1 MCHSNLGLLE
11 ALLSTIFR
19 PKNIYCI
26 YVDGKSPKEFKK
38 AVKQLAAIYQYH
50 FPQVISIFPPIS
62 NYEKKLS
69 EFFQARI
76 IVPSNT
82 IRIYWSDVSILEAGL
97 QCMQAL
103 LNQGQDWDF
112 FINTVGSALP
122 GRPIHEL
129 TSSILKDLNGDVI
142 PSVPMTPMVKKYT
155 EFKQKMP
162 RNADRFNFDKFESS
176 GPNSMYHEELIP
188 YRTSEPKDK

>member
-1 MCHSNLGLLE
+1 
-11 ALLSTIFR
+11 
-19 PKNIYCI
+19 
-26 YVDGKSPKEFKK
+26 
-38 AVKQLAAIYQYH
+38 
-50 FPQVISIFPPIS
+50 
-62 NYEKKLS
+62 
-69 EFFQARI
+69 
-76 IVPSNT
+76 
-82 IRIYWSDVSILEAGL
+82 
-97 QCMQAL
+97 MQAL

-122 GRPIHEL
+122 GRPIQEL
-129 TSSILKDLNGDVI
+129 VSTILKDLNGDVI